1 MNNILLVTMSL
12 DIGGAETHFI
22 ELACALKRRGYNVV
36 CASRGGSYVS
46 VLEAAD
52 IKHYRVPLT
61 SKHPSSLLEAY
72 RTLEKIAADEK
83 IDIVH
88 AHARIPAF
96 ICHFLCK
103 KKNIVFVTTAHGAYS
118 TGTGL
123 KYVTRW
129 GQKTLAVS
137 EDIKK
142 YLLDNYKLSENDI
155 TVTINGINSERFA
168 PGDADE
174 SVYEE
179 LGVPRGG
186 KNIVYLGRINFDS
199 GEYAFKL
206 ARLAPKILERE
217 PDANIVIIGAGD
229 RLDELSGE
237 AEAINAAL
245 PRKAVFLTG
254 ARTDV
259 DRLLRMASLV
269 VAVSRAA
276 LEAMSCEK
284 RVLLASDFGY
294 MGLYDDTIKEA
305 CINNNFTCRG
315 FEKPSDDVFLRDVL
329 TALSEDA
336 AVSAP
341 ILSAGRAL
349 VKERYS
355 IERMTDDAVNVY
367 EKVKGRSYGKKYDF
381 LILGYYGFNNSG
393 DDALLDAVI
402 QNLLSIQPG
411 LSLCVLSNMSMKL
424 RKEENID
431 FFDRFNIISVI
442 RTLRRSETLIYG
454 GGNLIQ
460 DVTSTK
466 SLIYYVSVLFCAQ
479 MIGTK
484 TMLYSNG
491 VGPVNKRFNRYMV
504 KKIVNNVD
512 VITLRESISHRFLNE
527 IGVTKPDIYE
537 TADIT
542 LTIDLPAPERIDGIL
557 SRENIPAN
565 ERFIC
570 VSVRGW
576 KNNPPA
582 FEADLARA
590 LDAIYAARGLRTL
603 FIPFHEPYDRE
614 ISKRVASLMKTD
626 AFIVSGRYNAQD
638 IIGVISRSELVL
650 GMRLHSLIFG
660 TAAGVRLCGIVYDEK
675 VRGFLDSVHVSDFVN
690 IEDATFVSLSDAL
703 SVALDRPVTAALR
716 ESYAEL
722 KQKALLN
729 SRYAIELLERKNY

>member
-22 ELACALKRRGYNVV
+22 ELACALKKRGYNVV

-46 VLEAAD
+46 VLETAD

-61 SKHPSSLLEAY
+61 SKHPASILRAY
-72 RTLEKIAADEK
+72 RMLEQIVAEEK
-83 IDIVH
+83 TDIVH

-137 EDIKK
+137 EDIKR
-142 YLLDNYKLSENDI
+142 YLLDNYKLDEKNI
-155 TVTINGINSERFA
+155 TVTINGISSERFS
-168 PGDADE
+168 PGEPDD
-174 SVYEE
+174 SVYDE
-179 LGVPRGG
+179 LSIPRGG
-186 KNIVYLGRINFDS
+186 RNIVYLGRINFDS
-199 GEYAFKL
+199 GEYAFRL
-206 ARLAPKILERE
+206 ARLAPRILERA

-229 RLDELSGE
+229 RFEELSREVE
-237 AEAINAAL
+237 AVNSLL
-245 PRKAVFLTG
+245 PRKVVYLTG

-259 DRLLRMASLV
+259 DRLLRIASLV
-269 VAVSRAA
+269 IAVSRAA

-284 RVLLASDFGY
+284 RVLLAGDFGY
-294 MGLYDDTIKEA
+294 MGLYSEDMTDA

-315 FEKPSDDVFLRDVL
+315 FEKPADEVFLSDILR
-329 TALSEDA
+329 ALSEDA
-336 AVSAP
+336 ETSERVRR
-341 ILSAGRAL
+341 AGRAL
-349 VKERYS
+349 VMERYS
-355 IERMTDDAVNVY
+355 IERMTDDAISVY
-367 EKVKGRSYGKKYDF
+367 EKVRGRSYGKKYDF

-424 RKEENID
+424 RNEKDID

-442 RTLRRSETLIYG
+442 RTLKHSETLIYG

-479 MIGTK
+479 IMGAK

-491 VGPVNKRFNRYMV
+491 VGPVNKKFNRYIV

-512 VITLRESISHRFLNE
+512 VITLRESISHAFLNE

-542 LTIDLPAPERIDGIL
+542 LTIDPPAPERIDEIL
-557 SRENIPAN
+557 RAENIPP
-565 ERFIC
+565 EDKFVC
-570 VSVRGW
+570 VSVRNW
-576 KNNPPA
+576 KNNPA
-582 FEADLARA
+582 SFEGDLARA
-590 LDAIYAARGLRTL
+590 LDEIYAQRGFRAL
-603 FIPFHEPYDRE
+603 FIPFHEPFDRD
-614 ISKRVASLMKTD
+614 ISKRVMALMNTD
-626 AFIVSGRYNAQD
+626 ALVLSGKYNAQD

-675 VRGFLDSVHVSDFVN
+675 VRGFLDSVHVPDFVN
-690 IEDATFVSLSDAL
+690 IDDATYVSISDAL
-703 SVALDRPVTAALR
+703 ACALDKRPTAAMR
-716 ESYAEL
+716 ASYASL
-722 KQKALLN
+722 KERALLN
-729 SRYAIELLERKNY
+729 SKYAIELLGRKNF

>member
-22 ELACALKRRGYNVV
+22 ELACALKKRGYNII
-36 CASRGGSYVS
+36 CASRGGSFVR
-46 VLEAAD
+46 VLDEAG
-52 IKHYRVPLT
+52 IKHYEVPLT
-61 SKHPSSLLEAY
+61 SKHPSSIRRAY
-72 RTLEKIAADEK
+72 KMLEKIAADEK

-103 KKNIVFVTTAHGAYS
+103 KKNIVLVTTAHGAYS

-142 YLLDNYKLSENDI
+142 YLLDNYKLSEKDI
-155 TVTINGINSERFA
+155 TVTINGINSERFS
-168 PGDADE
+168 PGEADD
-174 SVYEE
+174 SIYDE
-179 LGVPRGG
+179 LSLPRGG
-186 KNIVYLGRINFDS
+186 RNIVYLGRINFDS
-199 GEYAFKL
+199 GEYAFRL
-206 ARLAPKILERE
+206 ARLAPQILDRY
-217 PDANIVIIGAGD
+217 PDANIVVIGAGD
-229 RLDELSGE
+229 RFDELSRE
-237 AEAINAAL
+237 VEAINASL
-245 PRKAVFLTG
+245 PRRAVFLAG

-259 DRLLRMASLV
+259 DRLLRIASLV

-276 LEAMSCEK
+276 LEAMSSGK
-284 RVLLASDFGY
+284 RVLLAGDFGY
-294 MGLYDDTIKEA
+294 MGLYGEEIKDA

-315 FEKPSDDVFLRDVL
+315 FEKPSDDVFLGDILR
-329 TALSEDA
+329 ALSDDEET
-336 AVSAP
+336 SAP
-341 ILSAGRAL
+341 IIQAGRAL
-349 VKERYS
+349 VMERYS
-355 IERMTDDAVNVY
+355 IERMTDDAISVY

-402 QNLLSIQPG
+402 QNLLSLQPG
-411 LSLCVLSNMSMKL
+411 LSLCVLSNMPHKL
-424 RKEENID
+424 RDDTGID
-431 FFDRFNIISVI
+431 FFNRFNIISVI
-442 RTLRRSETLIYG
+442 RTLHRSEALIYG

-479 MIGTK
+479 IMGTK

-491 VGPVNKRFNRYMV
+491 VGPVNKKFNRHIV

-542 LTIDLPAPERIDGIL
+542 LTLSPPSGERIDELLTG
-557 SRENIPAN
+557 ENIAPD

-570 VSVRGW
+570 VSVRNW
-576 KNNPPA
+576 KNNPA
-582 FEADLARA
+582 SFEADLART
-590 LDAIYAARGLRTL
+590 LDAVYEERGLKTL

-614 ISKRVASLMKTD
+614 ISQRIRALMKSD
-626 AFIVSGRYNAQD
+626 ALMLSGSYNAQD
-638 IIGVISRSELVL
+638 IIGVISRGALVL

-660 TAAGVRLCGIVYDEK
+660 AAADTRLCGIVYDEK
-675 VRGFLDSVHVSDFVN
+675 VRGFLDSANIADFVN
-690 IEDATFVSLSDAL
+690 IEDAAYESLTAAL
-703 SVALDRPVTAALR
+703 YGALERGEGEQLRASYAALR
-716 ESYAEL
+716 ER
-722 KQKALLN
+722 ALLN
-729 SRYAIELLERKNY
+729 SRYAIELLRRKNY